1 MRINKYVS
9 LTGFCSRRQTD
20 RLIGEGRITIN
31 GRICEP
37 GDEVEA
43 SDLVLI
49 DQKPIPL
56 KADPIYLLLNKPVG
70 ITCTAAP
77 HVQGNIMDFMNFSQ
91 RIFPVGRLDKAS
103 QGLIIMTNDGDIVNR
118 IMRSEHDHEKEYV
131 VTLESPYDDEFLS
144 KMAEGVAILGTITK
158 PCKVNRVDEHT
169 FTIVLTQGL
178 NRQIR
183 RMSKELGHKVV
194 RLERIRIM
202 NLRLDGLKDGEWRE
216 FSAEERKELFCLLG
230 QE

>member
-20 RLIGEGRITIN
+20 RLIEEGRITIN

-49 DQKPIPL
+49 DHQPIPI

-70 ITCTAAP
+70 VTCTAAP
-77 HVQGNIMDFMNFSQ
+77 HVQGNIMDFMNFPE

-131 VTLESPYDDEFLS
+131 VTLERPYDDEFLR
-144 KMAEGVAILGTITK
+144 KMGEGVAILGTITK
-158 PCKVNRVDEHT
+158 PCKVTRVDEHT

-183 RMSKELGHKVV
+183 RMSKELGHKVM

-202 NLRLDGLKDGEWRE
+202 NLHLDGLKDGEWRE
-216 FSAEERKELFCLLG
+216 FSAEERKELFRLLG

>member
-216 FSAEERKELFCLLG
+216 FSAEERKELFRLLG

>member
-49 DQKPIPL
+49 DQKPIPI

-77 HVQGNIMDFMNFSQ
+77 HVQGNIMDFMNFPQ

-183 RMSKELGHKVV
+183 RMSKEVGHKVV

-216 FSAEERKELFCLLG
+216 FSAEERKELFRLLG

>member
-77 HVQGNIMDFMNFSQ
+77 HVQGNIMDFMNFPQ

-216 FSAEERKELFCLLG
+216 FSAEERKELFRLLG

>member
-49 DQKPIPL
+49 DQKPIPI

-77 HVQGNIMDFMNFSQ
+77 HVQGNIMDFMNFPQ

-216 FSAEERKELFCLLG
+216 FSAEERKELFRLLG

>member
-49 DQKPIPL
+49 DQKPIPI

-77 HVQGNIMDFMNFSQ
+77 HVQGNIMDFMNFPQ

-131 VTLESPYDDEFLS
+131 VTLERPYDDEFLR
-144 KMAEGVAILGTITK
+144 KMGEGVAILGTITK
-158 PCKVNRVDEHT
+158 PCQVTRVDEHT
-169 FTIVLTQGL
+169 FTIILTQGL

-216 FSAEERKELFCLLG
+216 FSAEERKELFRLLG